1 MNVADHA
8 IITTIHNQSARLLQL
23 LACLVAQT
31 LKPAQWIIVDNGSD
45 PVEQQ
50 QLQIDLHTCQAA
62 LPGVAI
68 ELIRQHP
75 HASLAHARNAALAR
89 VQCERF
95 SLLDPDSSYRPAFL
109 ERMQTVAKKY
119 LPDMVIL
126 GYALPGLLAPE
137 PRQATIQKL
146 ATPLEPGLYLLRDPL
161 SLIGVSDF
169 PIRLGA
175 NICYR
180 TAFLQNL
187 RYDDSLD
194 CFEEIDL
201 WYRTLRGGMA
211 RGPCRCMVESG
222 DFLHLARRPD
232 TIAAGPAAN
241 WRRPPPPL
249 LNALTG
255 SMDRYDQRMGNLLL
269 RRWLPGMLQRIPGFA
284 RKLLFLWRHRRI
296 LPRFLALR
304 RAQAEPQDKQPS

>member
-8 IITTIHNQSARLLQL
+8 MITTIHNQSALLLQL

-45 PVEQQ
+45 PVEQL
-50 QLQIDLHTCQAA
+50 QLQIDLRTCQLA

-68 ELIRQHP
+68 ELIRQS
-75 HASLAHARNAALAR
+75 ARGSLAHARNAALAR
-89 VQCERF
+89 VQRERV
-95 SLLDPDSSYRPAFL
+95 SLLDPDSSYRPGFL

-119 LPDMVIL
+119 QPDMVIL

-137 PRQATIQKL
+137 PRPATIQQL

-161 SLIGVSDF
+161 SLIGASDF

-180 TAFLQNL
+180 TAFLHDL
-187 RYDDSLD
+187 RYDESLD

-201 WYRTLRGGMA
+201 WYRALRGGMA
-211 RGPCRCMVESG
+211 RGPCRCMLESG
-222 DFLHLARRPD
+222 DFLQLPRRPD
-232 TIAAGPAAN
+232 MVLPGPAGDL
-241 WRRPPPPL
+241 RRPPPPML
-249 LNALTG
+249 TALAN
-255 SMDRYDQRMGNLLL
+255 SVDLHDQRMGDLLL
-269 RRWLPGMLQRIPGFA
+269 RRWIPGMLQRIPGIA
-284 RKLLFLWRHRRI
+284 SKLFFLWHHRHI

-304 RAQAEPQDKQPS
+304 HGTPATRGKRLH